1 MIVPDLFFLNNSN
14 KYASMSA
21 YVHSF
26 SSKTFFTEN
35 IHCVWNL
42 KIIGSF
48 QTRLSDTPGGTAN
61 LRLTVRMD
69 PCGRF
74 PYMVYFRIW
83 NGAPSRDGK
92 LLCFLFFLF
101 Q

>member
-1 MIVPDLFFLNNSN
+1 MTSPSLFYLFITFLRVWSVSHRVQTGHILQ
-14 KYASMSA
+14 A
-21 YVHSF
+21 
-26 SSKTFFTEN
+26 
-35 IHCVWNL
+35 IHHGLAHWKVAA
-42 KIIGSF
+42 IS
-48 QTRLSDTPGGTAN
+48 RRGTAN

>member
-48 QTRLSDTPGGTAN
+48 PTRLEQVLWPAKSWLNP
-61 LRLTVRMD
+61 RWRREKRRERV
-69 PCGRF
+69 
-74 PYMVYFRIW
+74 
-83 NGAPSRDGK
+83 
-92 LLCFLFFLF
+92 
-101 Q
+101 